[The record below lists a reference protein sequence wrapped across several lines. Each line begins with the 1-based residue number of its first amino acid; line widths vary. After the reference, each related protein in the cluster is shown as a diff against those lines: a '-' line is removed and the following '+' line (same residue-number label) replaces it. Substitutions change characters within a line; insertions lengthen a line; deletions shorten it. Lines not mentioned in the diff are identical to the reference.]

1 VREDAWGWVRGH
13 AVRRGR
19 GFARLPP
26 LKSSPPPPEPGA
38 GPETARQQAARLQ
51 TARLQTP
58 NILVDRNDLGFGSVV
73 ASQSRERLLNRD
85 GTFNVRRE
93 GLGFLQSLSLYHS
106 LLAMSWTRFLLVLIA
121 GFLSVNFVFAWI
133 YFLAGPE
140 ALAGLHGSTPFGRY
154 LGCFFF
160 SVQTFATIGYGG
172 IAPARLSANVLVVLE
187 AVTGLLLVAL
197 GTGISF
203 ARFARPRARIL
214 FSERAVIAPY
224 RSGTAFEFR
233 IANARQNELT
243 DVSAR
248 LLLARRRAG
257 GDREFLP
264 LKLERESV
272 LFFPL
277 SWTIVHPIDETSP
290 LRNQTAEDL
299 VAAHAEFLVL
309 LSGTDETFNQVVHAR
324 SSYEASELVW
334 NARFQ
339 SLYNPPD
346 ADGEISIDVGKLS
359 AIERV

>member
-1 VREDAWGWVRGH
+1 MKNLQLPSAPSPGE
-13 AVRRGR
+13 
-19 GFARLPP
+19 FAAPASADSTLP
-26 LKSSPPPPEPGA
+26 
-38 GPETARQQAARLQ
+38 
-51 TARLQTP
+51 
-58 NILVDRNDLGFGSVV
+58 VDRNDLGFGSVV
-73 ASQSRERLLNRD
+73 ARQSRERLLNRD
-85 GTFNVRRE
+85 GSFNVRRE
-93 GLGFLQSLSLYHS
+93 GLGFFLSLSLYHS
-106 LLAMSWTRFLLVLIA
+106 LLNMSWPRFLLVLTG
-121 GFLSVNFVFAWI
+121 GFLGVNFAFACI
-133 YFLAGPE
+133 YFAAGPD
-140 ALAGLHGSTPFGRY
+140 ALTGLHWTTTGGHF

-160 SVQTFATIGYGG
+160 SVQTFATIGYGS
-172 IAPARLSANVLVVLE
+172 IAPAKLAANVLVVVE

-233 IANARQNELT
+233 IANARKNELT

-248 LLLARRRAG
+248 LLLARRKAG

-264 LKLERESV
+264 LKLERENV

-277 SWTIVHPIDETSP
+277 SWTIVHPIDDASP
-290 LRNQTAEDL
+290 LRGQTAEDL
-299 VAAHAEFLVL
+299 VAAHAEFLIL
-309 LSGTDETFNQVVHAR
+309 LSGNDETFNQVVHAR

-346 ADGEISIDVGKLS
+346 VDGGISIDVGRLS
-359 AIERV
+359 AIERL

>member
-1 VREDAWGWVRGH
+1 M
-13 AVRRGR
+13 
-19 GFARLPP
+19 
-26 LKSSPPPPEPGA
+26 KSSPPPPEPGA
-38 GPETARQQAARLQ
+38 GSE
-51 TARLQTP
+51 TARLQTS
-58 NILVDRNDLGFGSVV
+58 NIPVDRNDLGFGSVV
-73 ASQSRERLLNRD
+73 ARQSRERLLNRD
-85 GTFNVRRE
+85 GSFNVRRE
-93 GLGFLQSLSLYHS
+93 GLGFLQSLSVYHS
-106 LLAMSWTRFLLVLIA
+106 LLNMSWTRYLLALTG
-121 GFLSVNFVFAWI
+121 GFLAVNLVFASI

-140 ALAGLHGSTPFGRY
+140 ALSGLHWTTTGSRF
-154 LGCFFF
+154 LGGFFF

-187 AVTGLLLVAL
+187 AVTGMLLVAL
-197 GTGISF
+197 ATGLTF

-214 FSERAVIAPY
+214 FSDRAVIAPY

-233 IANARQNELT
+233 IANARKNELT
-243 DVSAR
+243 DVQAR

-290 LRNQTAEDL
+290 LNRQTAEDL
-299 VAAHAEFLVL
+299 VAAHAEFLIL
-309 LSGTDETFNQVVHAR
+309 LSGNDETFNQVVHAR

-334 NARFQ
+334 NARFL

-346 ADGEISIDVGKLS
+346 PDGGISIDVGKLS